1 MHYYL
6 PGDSNPRLAKPFEGP
21 AVASGQC
28 DCCSVCQGSARTG
41 FVMCFDGVFTV
52 FNDYP
57 ATGGPWTPA
66 VYPNGTV
73 TWVNAGG

>member
-1 MHYYL
+1 
-6 PGDSNPRLAKPFEGP
+6 
-21 AVASGQC
+21 
-28 DCCSVCQGSARTG
+28 
-41 FVMCFDGVFTV
+41 MCFDGVFTV

-66 VYPNGTV
+66 VYPNGSV